1 MSFLTVSCLFFSLL
15 SRLALYPLSF
25 SHCFFCHIA
34 EVPGLVLTVA
44 LYGFSLYSFALDNSA
59 FSMSL
64 GVFVLISVEAMWN
77 WKMYRVAA

>member
-1 MSFLTVSCLFFSLL
+1 M
-15 SRLALYPLSF
+15 
-25 SHCFFCHIA
+25 
-34 EVPGLVLTVA
+34 LTVA